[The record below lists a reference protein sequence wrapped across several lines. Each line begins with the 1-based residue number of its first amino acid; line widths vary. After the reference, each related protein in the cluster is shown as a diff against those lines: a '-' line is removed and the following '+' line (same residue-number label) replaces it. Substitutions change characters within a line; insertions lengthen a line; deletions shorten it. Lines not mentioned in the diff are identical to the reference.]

1 MQLLRELLHGFLEF
15 LQRLGELTRFLGRL
29 LWLTPRGLLRPRLVV
44 EQVYNTGALSLVI
57 IMTCG
62 LFVGMVLGL
71 QGYELLERF
80 GSEESLGMGAALA
93 LFKELGPVVTAL
105 LFAGRAGTALA
116 SELGLMRA
124 TDQLAAMEIMAVDP
138 MQRVVLPRFLG
149 GVIAMPLL
157 TAIFIAIG
165 IYGVQLVGVQLLGV
179 DQGQFWS
186 QMKDAV
192 ELEDVREGL
201 VKGAVFGAACSLIAV
216 FEGYN
221 SKPTAEGVGRA
232 TTRTV
237 VISSVVTLVLDY
249 VLTALF
255 FCGRPFMPPSRSIDI
270 STGLFVLLG
279 FAALAFLVTQITS
292 REFSLGGQSYRLVAK
307 YENVGGL
314 KVGAPISMAGVT
326 IGRVEEIGYDMNLL
340 KAVVRLRIDS
350 RYDEIPDD
358 SDAGIF
364 TAGLLGGQYVGISP
378 GGSDVF
384 LKDGDEVLF
393 VQDAIVLENLI
404 SKYLFSQASRESDS
418 SAAAGEE

>member
-29 LWLTPRGLLRPRLVV
+29 LWLTPRGLLRFRLVI

-80 GSEESLGMGAALA
+80 GSEDSLGMGAALA
-93 LFKELGPVVTAL
+93 LFKELGPVITAL

-201 VKGAVFGAACSLIAV
+201 IKGAVFGAACSLIAV

-255 FCGRPFMPPSRSIDI
+255 F
-270 STGLFVLLG
+270 
-279 FAALAFLVTQITS
+279 
-292 REFSLGGQSYRLVAK
+292 
-307 YENVGGL
+307 
-314 KVGAPISMAGVT
+314 
-326 IGRVEEIGYDMNLL
+326 
-340 KAVVRLRIDS
+340 
-350 RYDEIPDD
+350 
-358 SDAGIF
+358 
-364 TAGLLGGQYVGISP
+364 
-378 GGSDVF
+378 
-384 LKDGDEVLF
+384 
-393 VQDAIVLENLI
+393 
-404 SKYLFSQASRESDS
+404 
-418 SAAAGEE
+418 